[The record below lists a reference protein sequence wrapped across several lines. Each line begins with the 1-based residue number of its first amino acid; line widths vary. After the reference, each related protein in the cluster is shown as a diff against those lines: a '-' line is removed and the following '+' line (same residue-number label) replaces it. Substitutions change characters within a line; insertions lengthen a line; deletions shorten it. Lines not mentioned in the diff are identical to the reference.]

1 MWKYSSTSSD
11 GRTQVAW
18 FFARYKQ
25 SFTCQLWRSLW
36 NWSCFSPWKARGFG
50 TSQPQ
55 SISKMFC
62 STNYSTNESTQL
74 HESREPIR
82 RNLLFLPY
90 LRFTIKKDQFD
101 SWDQTLVFIL
111 LDWLNTRCL
120 LGWLVGWMANYLHM
134 WMAVQLQIKCLLSLS
149 WHGAS
154 VKLYFRLS
162 GPNPW
167 TPC

>member
-1 MWKYSSTSSD
+1 MLPSFMWKYSSTSSD

-36 NWSCFSPWKARGFG
+36 NWSCFSPWNARGFG
-50 TSQPQ
+50 TPQPQ

-62 STNYSTNESTQL
+62 STNCFTNESTQL
-74 HESREPIR
+74 HESR
-82 RNLLFLPY
+82 NLFAVIFCSY
-90 LRFTIKKDQFD
+90 HTSNFTIKKDQFD

-120 LGWLVGWMANYLHM
+120 VGWLVGWLDGE
-134 WMAVQLQIKCLLSLS
+134 LSS
-149 WHGAS
+149 HVDGCS
-154 VKLYFRLS
+154 
-162 GPNPW
+162 
-167 TPC
+167 TPD